1 MLKDKGVEEF
11 VAAAKFVKVKAPHWR
26 MVLVG
31 ASGYDN
37 PSVVKQTQLRS
48 WHDSGDVEYL
58 GHVEDML
65 PLFCEAAIV
74 CLPSYR
80 EGMPKVL
87 LEAAAAGCAV
97 VTTDVTGCRE
107 AILPG
112 ITGELVPV
120 CDVEKLS
127 EALLSLIG
135 SKTKR
140 SLYGVAGQALAAEQF
155 SLDMVVTKT
164 MAIYEELLTDG

>member
-1 MLKDKGVEEF
+1 MTIL
-11 VAAAKFVKVKAPHWR
+11 
-26 MVLVG
+26 
-31 ASGYDN
+31 S
-37 PSVVKQTQLRS
+37 VKQPS
-48 WHDSGDVEYL
+48 YVL
-58 GHVEDML
+58 GMIVAMSSIWAMSRICCN
-65 PLFCEAAIV
+65 FSAKSNCVFAI
-74 CLPSYR
+74 YR

-87 LEAAAAGCAV
+87 LRPPPQVVV
-97 VTTDVTGCRE
+97 VTTDVTGCE
-107 AILPG
+107 AIWPG

-120 CDVEKLS
+120 RDVEKLS